1 MRLTAVLGIS
11 HGRLRRRLG
20 LGPRSRLD
28 MLRNLVTGLVRHER
42 IETTRA
48 RADEMRFYAEQLIE
62 HAKRGDTDPQ
72 AMRLADF
79 WLTVSGLGLGGGPGR
94 WRGARPGTERGASAA
109 AAAAASLQEKDL
121 LPKLFKVL
129 APRFAPHQGGYTRM
143 VRIPKNDNLDRA
155 ERAVIEYKGNP
166 LPPLPLP
173 RRDGEKT
180 LVNQLLKGYREE
192 RRPADGT
199 AV

>member
-1 MRLTAVLGIS
+1 MRLTAALGIS
-11 HGRLRRRLG
+11 HGRLRRRIG

-28 MLRNLVTGLVRHER
+28 LLRNLVTKLVRHER

-48 RADEMRFYAEQLIE
+48 RADEMRFYAEHVSGGETGGRRPGDRGPALPHLPPSGVVFAPQLIE
-62 HAKRGDTDPQ
+62 HAKRGDADPQ

-79 WLTVSGLGLGGGPGR
+79 WLT
-94 WRGARPGTERGASAA
+94 
-109 AAAAASLQEKDL
+109 EKDL
-121 LPKLFKVL
+121 VHKLFQVL

-143 VRIPKNDNLDRA
+143 VRVPKNDNLDRA

-192 RRPADGT
+192 RGT

>member
-1 MRLTAVLGIS
+1 M
-11 HGRLRRRLG
+11 
-20 LGPRSRLD
+20 
-28 MLRNLVTGLVRHER
+28 
-42 IETTRA
+42 
-48 RADEMRFYAEQLIE
+48 
-62 HAKRGDTDPQ
+62 
-72 AMRLADF
+72 
-79 WLTVSGLGLGGGPGR
+79 
-94 WRGARPGTERGASAA
+94 
-109 AAAAASLQEKDL
+109 QEKDL
-121 LPKLFKVL
+121 LPKLFQVL

>member
-1 MRLTAVLGIS
+1 MRGGFKTS
-11 HGRLRRRLG
+11 
-20 LGPRSRLD
+20 P
-28 MLRNLVTGLVRHER
+28 E
-42 IETTRA
+42 
-48 RADEMRFYAEQLIE
+48 LIE
-62 HAKRGDTDPQ
+62 HAKRGDADPQ

-79 WLTVSGLGLGGGPGR
+79 WLT
-94 WRGARPGTERGASAA
+94 
-109 AAAAASLQEKDL
+109 EKDL
-121 LPKLFKVL
+121 VHKLFQVL

-143 VRIPKNDNLDRA
+143 VRVPKNDNLDRA

-192 RRPADGT
+192 RGT

>member
-1 MRLTAVLGIS
+1 MTKVASGGDPAMRLTAVACIS
-11 HGRLRRRLG
+11 HGRLRRRFG

-48 RADEMRFYAEQLIE
+48 RADEMRFYAERLID
-62 HAKRGDTDPQ
+62 HAKRGDADPQ

-79 WLTVSGLGLGGGPGR
+79 WLT
-94 WRGARPGTERGASAA
+94 
-109 AAAAASLQEKDL
+109 EKDL
-121 LPKLFKVL
+121 VHKLFKVL

-143 VRIPKNDNLDRA
+143 MRIPKNDNLDRA
-155 ERAVIEYKGNP
+155 ERAVLEYKGNP

-173 RRDGEKT
+173 RRDSEKT

-192 RRPADGT
+192 LLRTRGARGPTGT